1 MVLAEFVKSWLDI
14 NNTRTLQTPGFP
26 GEFNIKLLL
35 SVDDI
40 KEDSAFFFKRLH
52 SESHFATWVPLDHK
66 SYDLHI
72 AI

>member
-40 KEDSAFFFKRLH
+40 KEDSAFFSRGYILNHTLQPEYLWIIKVMIC
-52 SESHFATWVPLDHK
+52 T
-66 SYDLHI
+66 
-72 AI
+72 